1 MIKNL
6 WNNFVG
12 WLFSWQEEKKDP
24 HLQLYEDVPKP
35 ETKIVCEKHPDTY
48 KKQCPFCREIAH
60 G

>member
-35 ETKIVCEKHPDTY
+35 ETKIVCEKHTDT
-48 KKQCPFCREIAH
+48 
-60 G
+60 